1 MDPLESRARATNPSF
16 PRSRTVP
23 SSSDESSS
31 LSSLSSDDSDTEVT
45 EPIRTSA
52 VESGNDVRN
61 EVVNISSD
69 SGGSNDAQNSE
80 GSDSSEGVYVGN
92 GDGAGARVH
101 RSVNRG
107 NGRRRRRRMHPR
119 HDLQGR
125 PPTLRPTESKWNDW
139 DEMIEYDEPLTE
151 TQVIAQQQAQ
161 INSLRQVQP
170 NLGQAVVEP
179 SRSLPSS
186 TSEEG
191 VGKSET
197 YREPSTNKDSEDDS
211 DKDVT

>member
-1 MDPLESRARATNPSF
+1 
-16 PRSRTVP
+16 
-23 SSSDESSS
+23 
-31 LSSLSSDDSDTEVT
+31 
-45 EPIRTSA
+45 
-52 VESGNDVRN
+52 
-61 EVVNISSD
+61 
-69 SGGSNDAQNSE
+69 
-80 GSDSSEGVYVGN
+80 
-92 GDGAGARVH
+92 
-101 RSVNRG
+101 
-107 NGRRRRRRMHPR
+107 MHPR

-125 PPTLRPTESKWNDW
+125 PPTLGPTESKWNDW
-139 DEMIEYDEPLTE
+139 DEMIEYDEPTDWNAGNKPE
-151 TQVIAQQQAQ
+151 VAQQQAQ

>member
-1 MDPLESRARATNPSF
+1 
-16 PRSRTVP
+16 
-23 SSSDESSS
+23 
-31 LSSLSSDDSDTEVT
+31 
-45 EPIRTSA
+45 
-52 VESGNDVRN
+52 
-61 EVVNISSD
+61 
-69 SGGSNDAQNSE
+69 
-80 GSDSSEGVYVGN
+80 
-92 GDGAGARVH
+92 
-101 RSVNRG
+101 
-107 NGRRRRRRMHPR
+107 
-119 HDLQGR
+119 
-125 PPTLRPTESKWNDW
+125 
-139 DEMIEYDEPLTE
+139 MIEYDEPLTE